1 MMLQQIVKYINILFL
16 LLLIS
21 SIAMFLVFNFNPNL
35 LNNFFKVKDIKIIGT
50 EKTNPYELKKILSQ
64 SLSNLITFDKDSA
77 KLLLEEVGWVK
88 RASIKKIYPNTL
100 SINII
105 ESDPFAI
112 FYNKQGIFLI
122 DIDGEIISSNPDI
135 NKYESL
141 LTVRGEKA
149 EIKLGEIIKE
159 INISFPEVRNKV
171 NGLEFVDKRR
181 WNLFL
186 SNDLLVKLPDT
197 GINESLKSLK
207 QLFDNKQILDSNI
220 IEVDLRIKGRA
231 IIKVDGEQVKFGLEE
246 V

>member
-1 MMLQQIVKYINILFL
+1 MMLQQIVKYINLLFL
-16 LLLIS
+16 LLLIIS
-21 SIAMFLVFNFNPNL
+21 LAMFLLINFNPYL
-35 LNNFFKVKDIKIIGT
+35 LDNFFKVKNIKIVGT
-50 EKTNPYELKKILSQ
+50 EKTNPYELRQILS
-64 SLSNLITFDKDSA
+64 SNLNNLITFDKGHA
-77 KLLLEEVGWVK
+77 KSLLEEVGWVK
-88 RASIKKIYPNTL
+88 RANIKKVYPNTL

-112 FYNKQGIFLI
+112 FYNDQDIFLI
-122 DIDGEIISSNPDI
+122 DIDGEIISFNPDI

-141 LTVRGEKA
+141 LTVRGENA
-149 EIKLGEIIKE
+149 EIELSEIIKE
-159 INISFPEVRNKV
+159 ININFPEVKSKL
-171 NGLEFVDKRR
+171 NGLEFVDQRR

-186 SNDLLVKLPDT
+186 SNNLLVKLPDT

-207 QLFDNKQILDSNI
+207 KLFDNKQILDSNI

>member
-1 MMLQQIVKYINILFL
+1 MMLQQIVKYINLLFL
-16 LLLIS
+16 LLLVS
-21 SIAMFLVFNFNPNL
+21 SVIMFLVINFNPYL

-50 EKTNPYELKKILSQ
+50 EKTSPYQLKQILS
-64 SLSNLITFDKDSA
+64 SNLNNLITFDKDHA
-77 KLLLEEVGWVK
+77 KSLLEEVGWVK
-88 RASIKKIYPNTL
+88 RANIKKIYPNTL

-112 FYNKQGIFLI
+112 FYNNQDIFLI
-122 DIDGEIISSNPDI
+122 DIDGEVISPNPDI
-135 NKYESL
+135 NTYESL

-149 EIKLGEIIKE
+149 ELKLSEIIKE
-159 INISFPEVRNKV
+159 ININFPEVRNKV

-197 GINESLKSLK
+197 GINESLKNLK
-207 QLFDNKQILDSNI
+207 KLFDDKQILDSNI

-231 IIKVDGEQVKFGLEE
+231 IIKVDGEQVRFGLEE